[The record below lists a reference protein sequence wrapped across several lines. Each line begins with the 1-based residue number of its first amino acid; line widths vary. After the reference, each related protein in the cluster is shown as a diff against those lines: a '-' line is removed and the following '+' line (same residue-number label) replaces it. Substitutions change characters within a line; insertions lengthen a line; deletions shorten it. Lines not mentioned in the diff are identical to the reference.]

1 MKCRIEIGNFSGE
14 SQLSVYQD
22 FHAAV
27 FSKNITA
34 MLVASTRKNVASA
47 TASRILA
54 YKSNFIQALLTM
66 RDSIVV
72 FLRGSGKAILKNHFR
87 SLGNHRQ
94 SGRTSE
100 IREGISL
107 NHKRAQRKCCLNY
120 KPIKLMT
127 LNCIDKV
134 EEQQFEAFYL

>member
-1 MKCRIEIGNFSGE
+1 MKCRIEVGNFSGK

-27 FSKNITA
+27 FLKNIPA

-54 YKSNFIQALLTM
+54 YKSNFIQAL
-66 RDSIVV
+66 
-72 FLRGSGKAILKNHFR
+72 
-87 SLGNHRQ
+87 
-94 SGRTSE
+94 
-100 IREGISL
+100 

-120 KPIKLMT
+120 KPIKLT